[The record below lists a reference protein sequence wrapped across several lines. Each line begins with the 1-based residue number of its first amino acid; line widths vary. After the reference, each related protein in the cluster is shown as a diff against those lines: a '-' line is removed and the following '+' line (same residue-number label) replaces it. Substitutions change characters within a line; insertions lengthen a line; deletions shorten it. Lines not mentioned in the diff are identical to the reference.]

1 MPPAVIDDRATT
13 TAGSGPAAAGR
24 VLLHTR
30 LATSEADLRAAQRL
44 RYDVFVTEMGGD
56 GDMVDH
62 AARLEADRFDPFY
75 DHLLLIDPARDPARL
90 DHVVGV
96 YRLMPCSRA
105 QAAGGFYSATEY
117 DLAPL
122 LASGRRLLELG
133 RSCIHPDYRGS
144 VAMLHL
150 WNAVADY
157 VRTHDIDLM
166 FGVASFPGTDV
177 DALALPLSWL
187 HRHHLAPEALRVRTL
202 PHVHQPMDLMP
213 VTPADR
219 PRAMAAVPALIRA
232 YLRLGGFVGDG
243 AFVDHRF
250 RTTDVFL
257 VLATAAM
264 PDRRRAFH
272 SRAMPGR

>member
-1 MPPAVIDDRATT
+1 MPSAAVDDRIK
-13 TAGSGPAAAGR
+13 SVPHPAPSVTGR
-24 VLLHTR
+24 PLLQTR
-30 LATSEADLRAAQRL
+30 LARSEADLRAAQRL
-44 RYDVFVTEMGGD
+44 RYDVFVAEMGGD

-90 DHVVGV
+90 EHVVGV
-96 YRLMPCSRA
+96 YRLMPGTRA
-105 QAAGGFYSATEY
+105 KAAGGFYSATEY
-117 DLAPL
+117 DLTPL
-122 LASGRRLLELG
+122 LRSGRRLLELG
-133 RSCIHPDYRGS
+133 RSCIHPGYRGS

-157 VRTHDIDLM
+157 VRAHDIELL

-187 HRHHLAPEALRVRTL
+187 HRHHLAPEPVRVRTL
-202 PHVHQPMDLMP
+202 PQVHQPMDLIP

-219 PRAMAAVPALIRA
+219 ARAMAATPALIRA

-257 VLATAAM
+257 MLDTAAM
-264 PDRRRAFH
+264 PNRRRAFH
-272 SRAMPGR
+272 TRAAPGR

>member
-1 MPPAVIDDRATT
+1 MPSAVIDDRV
-13 TAGSGPAAAGR
+13 TAIPGSARALAGKAA
-24 VLLHTR
+24 LHTR

-56 GDMVDH
+56 GGMVDH

-133 RSCIHPDYRGS
+133 RSCIHPEYRGS

-202 PHVHQPMDLMP
+202 PHVHHPMDLIP

-257 VLATAAM
+257 VLDTAAM